1 MTKRTTTVQYSI
13 DMFIKMSEDNHKKT
27 IDAIDRSS
35 HTPSQKEKI
44 KGSFKDQFKLKMME
58 GVINKLVE
66 IIDQQDTRLADLE
79 DHLASLRGENKL
91 PIIYTANVNFHSVKT
106 VAFRV
111 HLNKRKNCFIGFFAR
126 VQLEWL

>member
-1 MTKRTTTVQYSI
+1 MTKRTMTVQYSI

-27 IDAIDRSS
+27 IDAIDRSA

-66 IIDQQDTRLADLE
+66 IIDQQDTMLADLE
-79 DHLASLRGENKL
+79 DHVASLRDEKKL
-91 PIIYTANVNFHSVKT
+91 PIFYTANVKFPSLFK
-106 VAFRV
+106 
-111 HLNKRKNCFIGFFAR
+111 
-126 VQLEWL
+126 Q

>member
-1 MTKRTTTVQYSI
+1 MTKRTMTVQYSI

-27 IDAIDRSS
+27 IDAIDCSA

-79 DHLASLRGENKL
+79 DHVASLKDEKKQS
-91 PIIYTANVNFHSVKT
+91 IFYAANVKSSS
-106 VAFRV
+106 
-111 HLNKRKNCFIGFFAR
+111 
-126 VQLEWL
+126 QLKQ